1 MHVYEMLGVGGGA
14 HAMACMWR
22 LQNLNG
28 QSSAATVFKAGSVVH
43 LWMPG

>member
-1 MHVYEMLGVGGGA
+1 MHVYEMLGGGGA

-22 LQNLNG
+22 LQNLSG